1 MEDDLIVTEADPI
14 DDLISSYLDIE
25 GVMAAVL
32 VSDQGLVI
40 NGAQKGSIDVDT
52 ISALVVDTVTS
63 AQRFGVEAAVGKVDT
78 LTMEFEKL
86 SLFLAPFDQELMLA
100 LVGMPGTFS
109 KPGGLVLS

>member
-1 MEDDLIVTEADPI
+1 MTDRDPI
-14 DDLISSYLDIE
+14 DELISSYLDIK
-25 GVMAAVL
+25 GVVAAVL

-40 NGAQKGSIDVDT
+40 NGAKNGPIDVDT

-86 SLFLAPFDQELMLA
+86 SLFLAPFDEELMLA
-100 LVGMPGTFS
+100 LVGEPGTFS
-109 KPGGLVLS
+109 QTGGLPTS